1 MKITITLPDEVAE
14 KVFRLRDRDEFVAR
28 AVEAAL
34 AGRPQERSVQGA
46 KISKWA
52 KLVERIEK
60 NPEELGAYAEQLAKD
75 SRDFRRSFRF
85 SHDES

>member
-1 MKITITLPDEVAE
+1 MKITITLPDEIAE

-28 AVEAAL
+28 AVEAAFV
-34 AGRPQERSVQGA
+34 GRPQEMSVQDTKA
-46 KISKWA
+46 SKWA

-60 NPEELGAYAEQLAKD
+60 NPDELGAYAEELAKD
-75 SRDFRRSFRF
+75 GRDFRRSFRF